1 MTTEYGAAALMFHS
15 VEQEAKEQTG
25 ECICPIHTAGK
36 WGPQALGIQ
45 RLCPHMQRDPALLGQ
60 LDQLS
65 PFSLSRTRLR
75 EGTSVRLR
83 VLVSR
88 VTPGGDPCLPVSSS
102 LSRLPALPAWCLYAS
117 PGRGIQRGA
126 PDLDIKVLSAL
137 LG

>member
-1 MTTEYGAAALMFHS
+1 MFHS

-88 VTPGGDPCLPVSSS
+88 VTPGGDPCLLACLFLTQPFAGTSCLVSVCQP
-102 LSRLPALPAWCLYAS
+102 R
-117 PGRGIQRGA
+117 
-126 PDLDIKVLSAL
+126 
-137 LG
+137 